1 MESSSDTGYAPTS
14 WVFDA
19 EVTRVFEDMIARSIP
34 DYDGMRRCVFEVG
47 SRFVRDGGLIVDLG
61 CSRGQSLQ
69 MFVDEFGSRT
79 QYVGVDNSS
88 HMVEAARSRFPTLV
102 ANEVMTVFECDLRED
117 YPARLADLTLSV
129 LTAQFV
135 PIELRQQLFRWV
147 YEHTSRRG
155 AFILVEK
162 VLGSRHETQ
171 QLLVDLYHERKIA
184 NGYTREQ
191 VEAKRLALQ
200 GQLVPVT
207 SRMNERMLLDA
218 GFGSVEG
225 IWRHLNFAAWV
236 AIRND

>member
-1 MESSSDTGYAPTS
+1 M
-14 WVFDA
+14 FDA

-47 SRFVRDGGLIVDLG
+47 SKFLPNDGLIVDLG

-69 MFVDEFGSRT
+69 MFVDAFGKRS
-79 QYVGVDNSS
+79 YYIGVDNSI
-88 HMVEAARSRFPTLV
+88 HMVHETRKRFSDMI
-102 ANEVMTVFECDLRED
+102 ASERMSIEVCDLRSD
-117 YPARLADLTLSV
+117 YPARLANLTLSV

-135 PIELRQQLFRWV
+135 PIELRQQLFAKV
-147 YEHTSRRG
+147 YEHTASRG

-162 VLGSRHETQ
+162 VLGSSYETQ
-171 QLLVDLYHERKIA
+171 NLLVDIYHERKIK
-184 NGYTREQ
+184 NGYSRVQ

-207 SRMNERMLLDA
+207 AAMNERLLLDA
-218 GFGSVEG
+218 GFSRVEC

-236 AIRND
+236 ALK